1 MSSDTDKKNL
11 ISTRKKTLRKRRKI
25 TSNNINIGIPSQSNE
40 DTKDLSVDFS
50 SMIVTS
56 DINEAGGSHSNID
69 ATVNQTLQLDLRE
82 LSNRCLSPIS
92 TSRRSDFHSFSSS
105 EPQNISP
112 KSHVLSS
119 VLSIHSNLM
128 SRQIQE
134 KNQSASQSNNSLN
147 GISSNNDLPGE
158 RKCEHKSQ
166 GKNKFFR
173 ILYKIQHFLASL
185 LLSLHLINFV

>member
-1 MSSDTDKKNL
+1 MSSDTDNKNV

-40 DTKDLSVDFS
+40 DPKDLSVDFS

-92 TSRRSDFHSFSSS
+92 TSRRSDSHSFSSS

-112 KSHVLSS
+112 KSH

-147 GISSNNDLPGE
+147 RISSNNDLPGE

-173 ILYKIQHFLASL
+173 ILYKIQDFLASL